1 MDRRQNGLGTSPTQD
16 EAIAALACGNNVRMP
31 ARAMSILFL
40 VGMVLTIATGTLNCM
55 SRIRCSGSP
64 DYELDRDRPLDNVP
78 IEGV

>member
-1 MDRRQNGLGTSPTQD
+1 MIANIAGDDDLILPYSENPNRIEFSGT
-16 EAIAALACGNNVRMP
+16 
-31 ARAMSILFL
+31 
-40 VGMVLTIATGTLNCM
+40 TGTLNCM